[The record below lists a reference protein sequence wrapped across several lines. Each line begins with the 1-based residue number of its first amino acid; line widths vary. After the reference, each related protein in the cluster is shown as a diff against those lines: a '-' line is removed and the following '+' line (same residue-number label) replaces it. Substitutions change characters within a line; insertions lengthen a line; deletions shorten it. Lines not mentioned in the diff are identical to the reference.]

1 MHFDIKNMEHH
12 ASLQTKMTVFFSGF
26 RMARVL
32 IRAIYCLYQLTA
44 CAHRL
49 HVKHAAKPN
58 TRHLE
63 ALQSL
68 CMQHCPITRILTGS
82 SRPRKGPPL

>member
-1 MHFDIKNMEHH
+1 MTLRAISWVQLEILKGD
-12 ASLQTKMTVFFSGF
+12 ASNQTANKLTVFVLVF

-49 HVKHAAKPN
+49 HVKHAAKRKPG
-58 TRHLE
+58 TWKPC
-63 ALQSL
+63 SL
-68 CMQHCPITRILTGS
+68 CACRIVQ
-82 SRPRKGPPL
+82 SRAY